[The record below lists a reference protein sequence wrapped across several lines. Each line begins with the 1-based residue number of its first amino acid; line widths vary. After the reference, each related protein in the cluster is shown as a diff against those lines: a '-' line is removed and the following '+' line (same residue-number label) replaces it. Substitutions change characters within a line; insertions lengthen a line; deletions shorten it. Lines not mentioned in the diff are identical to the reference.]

1 MISQQGS
8 FSLFTRGEI
17 YVQLFHFTSLS
28 RTGRWD
34 PTPLVR
40 AVEERKPAWVVTES
54 PLEQPVE
61 SDDDWERFTPEL
73 RDALARSYVRRAR
86 IGVYYVYRPR

>member
-1 MISQQGS
+1 
-8 FSLFTRGEI
+8 LFTRGEI
-17 YVQLFHFTSLS
+17 YVQLFPFTSLS

-34 PTPLVR
+34 PTPLIR